1 VLSGKIPIMPE
12 FLLWHLLVLGSSAF
26 FAGYWFL
33 EGRHRLFV
41 RELCFRFGGK
51 IIQSFGS
58 IRGWKTLVVRFLMRD
73 RQVFVEYRYR
83 LLPKDTSGLFYRRID
98 GELEIRIP
106 LVQKFWLRL
115 LHQNQDEAPI
125 DEIITKIPELDKHY
139 VIHATQQEAAID
151 FLKRSSVQDWLLRFP
166 IFPDRLEIYKGFLRA
181 VINQPY
187 MQKIRREEFEAVVSI
202 LLDLANV
209 YENQQVG
216 LFHVM
221 AATGSQSC
229 PYCRGIFDP
238 SVESIVKCSQCGT
251 LIHHQCWQENGQCTT
266 WGCSSMTVKN
276 QNENALTQE

>member
-1 VLSGKIPIMPE
+1 MPE
-12 FLLWHLLVLGSSAF
+12 FLLWHSLVLGAAGL
-26 FAGYWFL
+26 FAAYWFL

-51 IIQSFGS
+51 IVQSFGS
-58 IRGWKTLVVRFLMRD
+58 VWGWKTVVVRFLMRD
-73 RQVFVEYRYR
+73 RQVFVEFRYR
-83 LLPKDTSGLFYRRID
+83 NLRAKSSTGLFDRASD

-115 LHQNQDEAPI
+115 LQQNQDEAPM

-139 VIHATQQEAAID
+139 VIHATQEEAAID
-151 FLKRSSVQDWLLRFP
+151 FLKRPSVQGWLLRFP
-166 IFPDRLEIYKGFLRA
+166 VFPDRLEIYKGFLRA

-187 MQKIRREEFEAVVSI
+187 MQKIRREEFEAVVST
-202 LLDLANV
+202 LLDLADV
-209 YENQQVG
+209 YEDQQVG

-238 SVESIVKCSQCGT
+238 SIESIVKCSQCGT
-251 LIHHQCWQENGQCTT
+251 LIHQQCWQENGQCTT
-266 WGCSSMTVKN
+266 WGCSSMNVKEQN
-276 QNENALTQE
+276 QNVLTQE

>member
-1 VLSGKIPIMPE
+1 MPE
-12 FLLWHLLVLGSSAF
+12 FLLWHFLILGGSAC
-26 FAGYWFL
+26 FAAYWFL

-58 IRGWKTLVVRFLMRD
+58 IWGWKTLVLRFLLRN

-83 LLPKDTSGLFYRRID
+83 NLQKNPNKTLFNMHIH

-115 LHQNQDEAPI
+115 LHQNEDEAPI
-125 DEIITKIPELDKHY
+125 DEIITKVPDLDKHY
-139 VIHATQQEAAID
+139 VIHATQEGAAID
-151 FLKRSSVQDWLLRFP
+151 FLKRPSVQDWLLRFP
-166 IFPDRLEIYKGFLRA
+166 VFPDRLEIYKGYLRA

-187 MQKIRREEFEAVVSI
+187 MQKIHREEFESVVTT
-202 LLDLANV
+202 LLDLVDV

-221 AATGSQSC
+221 AASGSTSC

-238 SVESIVKCSQCGT
+238 HNDAIVKCSQCGT
-251 LIHHQCWQENGQCTT
+251 LIHQQCWQENGQCTT
-266 WGCSSMTVKN
+266 WGCSSMNVKEQN
-276 QNENALTQE
+276 QNVLTQE